1 VVRVRGDKRLT
12 DFPTSTGMEQGC
24 TTIMSK
30 NLLREVAKKRH
41 IRIVNKKLS
50 EEGMIDRKNNEISG
64 EKWKS
69 FMIMVQLK

>member
-1 VVRVRGDKRLT
+1 
-12 DFPTSTGMEQGC
+12 
-24 TTIMSK
+24 MSK